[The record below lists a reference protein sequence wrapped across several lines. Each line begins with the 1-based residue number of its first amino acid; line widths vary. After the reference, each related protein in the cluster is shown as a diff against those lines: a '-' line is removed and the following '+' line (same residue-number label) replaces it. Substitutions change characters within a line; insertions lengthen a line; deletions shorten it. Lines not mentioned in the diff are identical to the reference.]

1 MRLSLRHL
9 LVVAGLVAGACQTS
23 TAPTG
28 TPPPG
33 TLPPPQNLAYE
44 LDPSG
49 DPNRPAG
56 ILLVW
61 DDVLSSD
68 LASYRVYSRA
78 STSGSFLLR
87 GETSSN
93 TFHDNGVPHLQYA
106 VTAVDLG
113 GGESDFSNIITVDE
127 RLRLQAPDTLGSISL
142 NQAIHLGW
150 ADNAAQ
156 DTT

>member
-1 MRLSLRHL
+1 MPRSSRYILAVVL
-9 LVVAGLVAGACQTS
+9 LFGIACQNS
-23 TAPTG
+23 TTNISSS
-28 TPPPG
+28 
-33 TLPPPQNLAYE
+33 LSPPQNLGYQ
-44 LDPSG
+44 LDASG
-49 DPNRPAG
+49 DPNAPAG

-106 VTAVDLG
+106 VTA
-113 GGESDFSNIITVDE
+113 
-127 RLRLQAPDTLGSISL
+127 R
-142 NQAIHLGW
+142 
-150 ADNAAQ
+150 
-156 DTT
+156 